1 MAYLI
6 LSDYWRGI
14 QKDLLT
20 QIISGEYTYLTQD
33 EAASV
38 AEAKS
43 YLVQKYDTSVEFKD
57 TQLYYYYGTYKG
69 RERFYLDATAYSAT
83 ATYTLHSL
91 TLYNGYVYI
100 NINTN
105 TPVPEA
111 WNPAHWQILGKQYA
125 IFYIDTINP
134 IFDFYT
140 SYNVGDSVWYK
151 DKTYT
156 CIVDN
161 TGYFPDANPYYWG
174 TGTSYIKSGGDF
186 VGGDAAFVEGD
197 NRSAQLVL
205 YISDILLYHI
215 ERRIAPQNIPDLR
228 VKRYDDAI
236 AWLKNAAEGDTI
248 TAAIPL
254 SQPNQGR
261 RIRYGSRL
269 PKQNNNF

>member
-20 QIISGEYTYLTQD
+20 QIISGEYSYLSQD

-43 YLVQKYDTSVEFKD
+43 YLVQKYDTSVEFKA
-57 TQLYYYYGTYKG
+57 TQLYDYNTIYYG
-69 RERFYLDATAYSAT
+69 RDRFYLDAAAYSSSS
-83 ATYTLHSL
+83 TYTLHSL
-91 TLYNGYVYI
+91 ALYNGYIYL
-100 NINTN
+100 NTSAI
-105 TPVPEA
+105 TTPEA
-111 WNPAHWQILGKQYA
+111 WNAAHWQQLGKQYA
-125 IFYIDTINP
+125 IYYIDTEFP
-134 IFDFYT
+134 IYDFYT
-140 SYNVGDSVWYK
+140 SYNVGDTIWYK
-151 DKTYT
+151 DNIYT
-156 CIVDN
+156 AIVDN

-174 TGTSYIKSGGDF
+174 IPTPSTVDGNTFPSSNPRF
-186 VGGDAAFVEGD
+186 VYGD
-197 NRSAQLVL
+197 NRSPQLVL

-236 AWLKNAAEGDTI
+236 AWLKHAAEGDII
-248 TAAIPL
+248 TAEIPL
-254 SQPNQGR
+254 LQPNQGR

>member
-20 QIISGEYTYLTQD
+20 QIISGEYSYLTQD

-43 YLVQKYDTSVEFKD
+43 YLVQKYDTSVEFQA
-57 TQLYYYYGTYKG
+57 TQVYNYNTSYKG
-69 RERFYLDATAYSAT
+69 RERIYLDATTYSAT
-83 ATYTLHSL
+83 ATYTLNSL
-91 TLYNGYVYI
+91 TLYNGYVYR
-100 NINTN
+100 NT
-105 TPVPEA
+105 TAITTPEA
-111 WNPAHWQILGKQYA
+111 WNAAHWQQLGKQYA
-125 IFYIDTINP
+125 IYYIDTINP
-134 IFDFYT
+134 IYDFYT
-140 SYNVGDSVWYK
+140 SYNVGDIVWFK

-161 TGYFPDANPYYWG
+161 TGYFPDDNPYYWG
-174 TGTSYIKSGGDF
+174 TGVSYSVPGSGLPSGN
-186 VGGDAAFVEGD
+186 GAFVYGD
-197 NRSAQLVL
+197 NRSPQLVL

-236 AWLKNAAEGDTI
+236 TWFKNAAEGDTI
-248 TAAIPL
+248 TADIPL

>member
-20 QIISGEYTYLTQD
+20 QIVSGEYSYLTQD

-43 YLVQKYDTSVEFKD
+43 YLVQKYDTSVEFQD
-57 TQLYYYYGTYKG
+57 TKLYDYNTTYKG
-69 RERFYLDATAYSAT
+69 RQRFYLDATAYSVSS
-83 ATYTLHSL
+83 TYALHSL
-91 TLYNGYVYI
+91 TLYNGYVYL
-100 NINTN
+100 NTSAIT
-105 TPVPEA
+105 TPED
-111 WNPAHWQILGKQYA
+111 WNAAHWTQLGQRYA
-125 IFYIDTINP
+125 IYYIDTINP

-140 SYNVGDSVWYK
+140 SYNVGDLVWYK

-174 TGTSYIKSGGDF
+174 TGTSYSIAGSQFPAGNG
-186 VGGDAAFVEGD
+186 AFVYGD
-197 NRSAQLVL
+197 DRSAQLVL

-236 AWLKNAAEGDTI
+236 NWLKNAAEGNTI

>member
-43 YLVQKYDTSVEFKD
+43 YLVQKYDTTTEFQATSVYD
-57 TQLYYYYGTYKG
+57 YNATYKG
-69 RERFYLDATAYSAT
+69 RNRFYLDASAYNPSS
-83 ATYTLHSL
+83 TYAIHSL
-91 TLYNGYVYI
+91 VLYSGYVYI
-100 NINTN
+100 STVAIT
-105 TPVPEA
+105 VPET
-111 WNPAHWQILGKQYA
+111 WNAAHWQQLGKQYA
-125 IFYIDTINP
+125 IYNIDTINP
-134 IFDFYT
+134 IYDFYT
-140 SYNVGDSVWYK
+140 SYNVGDLVWYK

-161 TGYFPDANPYYWG
+161 TGYFPDTHPYYWG
-174 TGTSYIKSGGDF
+174 TGTSYTVAGNTFISGN
-186 VGGDAAFVEGD
+186 AAFVYGD
-197 NRSAQLVL
+197 NRNAQLVL

-248 TAAIPL
+248 TADIPL
-254 SQPNQGR
+254 LQPNQGR